1 MMLIEIKSIKERN
14 KEIKETLRENGY
26 SNESINYK
34 KFLSLYKPFIKEM
47 SEKDFARILGIS
59 DKNYGNIKYNG
70 GRATILKEKKLRI
83 SNERKEEIVK

>member
-34 KFLSLYKPFIKEM
+34 KFLRLYKPFIKEM
-47 SEKDFARILGIS
+47 SEKDFARILGI
-59 DKNYGNIKYNG
+59 
-70 GRATILKEKKLRI
+70 
-83 SNERKEEIVK
+83 

>member
-34 KFLSLYKPFIKEM
+34 KFLRLYKPFIKE
-47 SEKDFARILGIS
+47 EQQ
-59 DKNYGNIKYNG
+59 Y
-70 GRATILKEKKLRI
+70 
-83 SNERKEEIVK
+83 